1 MTSHAQGWRWFL
13 PLALCSALAFAAI
26 VGRVALSDTHGYVF
40 LLWNLALAWLPY
52 LLSLGAAGIDRY
64 APRARLLLLP
74 AVGALWL
81 LFFPNAPYIVTDFIH
96 LGRFRGF
103 AWWYDVGLLAI
114 FAWTGCFLGVA
125 SLDVM
130 QGIVRRAAG
139 RVAAWLFVLASAL
152 LGGLGVYLGRFHRW
166 NSWDALFA
174 PHDVAAAVLDTL
186 ADPGALR
193 QVIGVTGMFA
203 ALVVMC
209 YVTFAP
215 SARR

>member
-1 MTSHAQGWRWFL
+1 MTLHAHGWGWFL

-26 VGRVALSDTHGYVF
+26 AGRVALSDTHGYVF

-52 LLSLGAAGIDRY
+52 LISLAAAGIDHY

-96 LGRFRGF
+96 LGRYGGF

-114 FAWTGCFLGVA
+114 VAWTGCFLGVA

-139 RVAAWLFVLASAL
+139 RVTAWLFVLGSAL
-152 LGGLGVYLGRFHRW
+152 LGGLGVYLGRFQRW
-166 NSWDALFA
+166 NSWDVLFA
-174 PHDVAAAVLDTL
+174 PHSVAAAVLNTL

-193 QVIGVTGMFA
+193 QVVGVTAMFA

-215 SARR
+215 STRR